1 MAYPFF
7 YIESFDP
14 STKQIVLDEANSKH
28 AIQVLRMM
36 PDEFMHL
43 TDGKGHLITAAI
55 TDNHK
60 RHCTVEVKS
69 VQFIPKPERS
79 VSIALSLLKNA
90 SRFEWFLEKATEIGV
105 TAIYPFIS
113 ERTERTHYR
122 MDRLQG
128 ILISA
133 LLQSQQVWLPVMEE
147 PVQFENLKIS
157 QFENTL
163 KLVAHCEV
171 SEKTPFSNFQISKLS
186 NSLMLIGPE
195 GDFTPSEIE
204 YAISNGFQPV
214 SLGDNRL
221 RSETAAIVAAT
232 LMKLS

>member
-7 YIESFDP
+7 YIESFDQAA
-14 STKQIVLDEANSKH
+14 KQIVLDEANSKH
-28 AIQVLRMM
+28 AVQVLRMM

-133 LLQSQQVWLPVMEE
+133 LLQSKQVWLPVMEE
-147 PVQFENLKIS
+147 PKELENVEMWKC
-157 QFENTL
+157 ENCL
-163 KLVAHCEV
+163 KLIAHCEDGNKN
-171 SEKTPFSNFQISKLS
+171 EFSHFHISTFAHS
-186 NSLMLIGPE
+186 CIFIGPE

-204 YAISNGFQPV
+204 FAISNGFQPV

>member
-14 STKQIVLDEANSKH
+14 AAKQIVLDEANSKH
-28 AIQVLRMM
+28 AVQVLRMM
-36 PDEFMHL
+36 PDELLHL
-43 TDGKGHLITAAI
+43 TDGKGHLITAVI

-60 RHCTVEVKS
+60 RHCTVEVQS
-69 VQFIPKPERS
+69 VQFKAKPERS

-133 LLQSQQVWLPVMEE
+133 LLQSQQVWLPVMTE
-147 PVQFENLKIS
+147 PVQFENLKIGE
-157 QFENTL
+157 FENFL
-163 KLVAHCEV
+163 KLIAHCED
-171 SEKTPFSNFQISKLS
+171 SGKKSFSNFQITKFS
-186 NSLMLIGPE
+186 NCLMLIGPE

-204 YAISNGFQPV
+204 FAISNGFQPV
-214 SLGDNRL
+214 SLGENRL
-221 RSETAAIVAAT
+221 RSETAALVAAT

>member
-14 STKQIVLDEANSKH
+14 TSKQLVLDEANSKH
-28 AIQVLRMM
+28 AVQVLRMQ
-36 PDEFMHL
+36 PDEHMHL

-60 RHCTVEVKS
+60 KHCSVEVKA
-69 VQFIPKPERS
+69 VQFMPQSERK

-105 TAIYPFIS
+105 SAIYPFIS

-133 LLQSQQVWLPVMEE
+133 MLQSQQVWLPLMTE
-147 PVQFENLKIS
+147 PVKFDDLKIQDLES
-157 QFENTL
+157 VF
-163 KLVAHCEV
+163 KLIAHCEETDKK
-171 SEKTPFSNFQISKLS
+171 SLSDLQIPSSSNT
-186 NSLMLIGPE
+186 LMLIGPE
-195 GDFTPSEIE
+195 GDFTPAEIDA
-204 YAISNGFQPV
+204 AIAQGYQPI
-214 SLGDNRL
+214 SLGNTRL
-221 RSETAAIVAAT
+221 RSETAALVAAT
-232 LMKLS
+232 LLKLA

>member
-14 STKQIVLDEANSKH
+14 SSKQIVLDEANSKH
-28 AIQVLRMM
+28 AVQVLRML
-36 PDEFMHL
+36 PDEFLNL
-43 TDGKGHLITAAI
+43 TDGKGHLITAVI

-105 TAIYPFIS
+105 TAIFPFIS

-147 PVQFENLKIS
+147 PVQFENLKIGE
-157 QFENTL
+157 FENFL
-163 KLVAHCEV
+163 KLIAHCEDSV
-171 SEKTPFSNFQISKLS
+171 KKAFSNFQITKFS
-186 NSLMLIGPE
+186 NSLMLIGPA

-214 SLGDNRL
+214 SLGENRL

>member
-14 STKQIVLDEANSKH
+14 SSKQIVLDEANSKH
-28 AIQVLRMM
+28 AVQVLRML
-36 PDEFMHL
+36 PDEFLNL
-43 TDGKGHLITAAI
+43 TDGKGHLITAVI

-105 TAIYPFIS
+105 TAIFPFIS

-147 PVQFENLKIS
+147 PVQFENLKIGE
-157 QFENTL
+157 FENFL
-163 KLVAHCEV
+163 KLIAHCEDSV
-171 SEKTPFSNFQISKLS
+171 KKAFSNFQITKFS

-214 SLGDNRL
+214 SLGENRL

>member
-7 YIESFDP
+7 YIETFDP
-14 STKQIVLDEANSKH
+14 LSKQLVLDEANSKH
-28 AIQVLRMM
+28 AVQVLRMQ
-36 PDEFMHL
+36 PDELMHL

-60 RHCTVEVKS
+60 RHCAVEVQS
-69 VQFIPKPERS
+69 IQFMPPPERK

-105 TAIYPFIS
+105 SAIYPFIS

-133 LLQSQQVWLPVMEE
+133 LLQSQQVWLPVMGE
-147 PVQFENLKIS
+147 PVKFEDLRIS
-157 QFENTL
+157 DTGDIL
-163 KLVAHCEV
+163 KLIAHCEDA
-171 SEKTPFSNFQISKLS
+171 EKKSLPDIQISS
-186 NSLMLIGPE
+186 FQHSCMLIGPE
-195 GDFTPSEIE
+195 GDFTTNEIE
-204 YAISNGFQPV
+204 WALSKGFLPF
-214 SLGDNRL
+214 SLGANRL
-221 RSETAAIVAAT
+221 RSETAALVAAT
-232 LMKLS
+232 LLKLS